1 MNYTDENPLN
11 EFSGFI
17 RVSDFAM
24 LYFTGY
30 SRPETATRK
39 FRKKI
44 RESKVLFEML
54 TANGYDENDRLLA
67 PGLAN
72 MIVKAW
78 GPPDAYK
85 RRLSTKD

>member
-1 MNYTDENPLN
+1 MNYTDVNPLN

-17 RVSDFAM
+17 RVSDFAK

-39 FRKKI
+39 FRKRI
-44 RESKVLFEML
+44 RESKDLFEML
-54 TANGYDENDRLLA
+54 TASGYDENDRLLA
-67 PGLAN
+67 PGIAN

-85 RRLSTKD
+85 RRFSSKD